1 MRHMACT
8 CASHCACTNPT
19 QRLLGRPSSDRPCQ
33 AVAAGNHKHQII
45 CVQVHHVE
53 LAVDRGVPWENALAF
68 KWVAAQRRGLWLVLW
83 GQLIDTRACLN
94 KLALRASRACK
105 TCIAC
110 VAGLVHDM
118 HINPTS
124 HACSRAAA
132 AQTILPSNML
142 HPVSHIYLSPSR
154 TEVEDKLEEMEPG
167 RNHLSG
173 FYIRRG
179 HEVTAG
185 GRRLSHIFLVSR
197 SGGRVCGLSLFWS
210 ADLAGGAGQSVD
222 WRERLLPCQAGS
234 ACPVLLAAASPPSNQ
249 VSLAPPR
256 SRIFPQATEII
267 KSASNIR
274 NTRFHIQR
282 PNMGSVES
290 KRLQVGHSC
299 GVQE

>member
-1 MRHMACT
+1 MEDKLEEMEPFAFLFQLSS
-8 CASHCACTNPT
+8 A
-19 QRLLGRPSSDRPCQ
+19 LLAPIP
-33 AVAAGNHKHQII
+33 
-45 CVQVHHVE
+45 VH
-53 LAVDRGVPWENALAF
+53 
-68 KWVAAQRRGLWLVLW
+68 
-83 GQLIDTRACLN
+83 
-94 KLALRASRACK
+94 
-105 TCIAC
+105 
-110 VAGLVHDM
+110 
-118 HINPTS
+118 
-124 HACSRAAA
+124 
-132 AQTILPSNML
+132 
-142 HPVSHIYLSPSR
+142 R

-249 VSLAPPR
+249 VSPALPR

-290 KRLQVGHSC
+290 KRLQVGARGALLCGMQGAAARTSSC
-299 GVQE
+299 WSASQRPHPAQHRK

>member
-1 MRHMACT
+1 VEDKLEEMEPFAFLFQLSS
-8 CASHCACTNPT
+8 A
-19 QRLLGRPSSDRPCQ
+19 LLAPIP
-33 AVAAGNHKHQII
+33 
-45 CVQVHHVE
+45 VH
-53 LAVDRGVPWENALAF
+53 
-68 KWVAAQRRGLWLVLW
+68 
-83 GQLIDTRACLN
+83 
-94 KLALRASRACK
+94 
-105 TCIAC
+105 
-110 VAGLVHDM
+110 
-118 HINPTS
+118 
-124 HACSRAAA
+124 
-132 AQTILPSNML
+132 
-142 HPVSHIYLSPSR
+142 R

-249 VSLAPPR
+249 VSPALPR

-290 KRLQVGHSC
+290 KRLQVGARGATGSP
-299 GVQE
+299 VQQQVAGSSRRSSLPTAPRTMKTAKSTWRRRRITVPG